1 MIIDNLLL
9 YGTVLN
15 YKKLILSDTL
25 IFCMD
30 IFKSFPLIFR
40 YDEKR
45 CRNTSSLIFLCVK
58 SLQYSLGPSGLLTL

>member
-1 MIIDNLLL
+1 M
-9 YGTVLN
+9 YSAVLN
-15 YKKLILSDTL
+15 FKKLIRSV
-25 IFCMD
+25 IAHFCMD

-45 CRNTSSLIFLCVK
+45 CRKTSSLIFLCVK